1 MGPAWIVQWLRLGTS
16 NAGGMGLISGQRA
29 KGQKKKKKKKELRTT
44 ENQSL
49 LHTYLGD
56 KTYYLECGITE
67 DRQTLLCVIVQS
79 DFSEDK

>member
-1 MGPAWIVQWLRLGTS
+1 MGLAWIVQWLSLGTS
-16 NAGGMGLISGQRA
+16 NAGGMGLIPGQGA
-29 KGQKKKKKKKELRTT
+29 KGQKKKKKELRTT

-56 KTYYLECGITE
+56 KTYYLEGGITE
-67 DRQTLLCVIVQS
+67 DRQTSLCVIVQS

>member
-1 MGPAWIVQWLRLGTS
+1 MQGAWVWSLVKELK
-16 NAGGMGLISGQRA
+16 A
-29 KGQKKKKKKKELRTT
+29 KKKKKKELRTT

-56 KTYYLECGITE
+56 KTYYLEGGITE
-67 DRQTLLCVIVQS
+67 DRQTSLCVIVQS